1 MSLFVYAILT
11 IAVIGR
17 LGVWRGSN
25 RNANDSYYKSS
36 ADAWALRARTLETVE
51 HVVVNTHP
59 AAIGAAHSTHVH
71 LPTGGYL
78 CAWVAPRSKSEAS
91 RPAVWASRRLP
102 IGESSDSSTKWW
114 SDPFVLARAP
124 GTPNTHEKPALF
136 FVHDVLHLHFMVRD
150 AGWEGHGAADA
161 FETVSTDFGDTW
173 SAVVAIETASVDAG
187 ATPGLPKV
195 LGSCAVGGS
204 LVRKPLNGEK
214 GGFQVT
220 CLGDFFLNEE
230 KSAAVPVL
238 IAETTKLK
246 SSDTVN
252 WRLAGFAKGPSNL
265 SPMSA
270 SVWRHPLVK
279 GDGGKHTTRVVFL
292 MSDGHTYRSDS
303 VDGGSTNWSPPA
315 RVDAANFDTPAVSTG
330 GVSAARVGRRA
341 VVLSRVFFDTSTKI
355 TVVRLSV
362 SDDGGDTFSWRKDL
376 DVAGGGVF
384 SFRRRRR
391 ELRRRRCRNKQFG
404 GNKQFRGVRRS
415 RRRALAQRHGGVYR
429 DLRVGIVRGGYS
441 LCREQHRRVQ
451 TNRGGGEG

>member
-1 MSLFVYAILT
+1 MPYPFFRVISTQRGFTWRLRGVISSTIERKLSLSFASSSRAECGALTKYNHLQDSAAFIVVVVLVVLRDTTLPSATPRMRRFGSRPRLREPWGKRPNGPARRYVSLFVYAIIT
-11 IAVIGR
+11 IAMIGR

-230 KSAAVPVL
+230 KIIL
-238 IAETTKLK
+238 
-246 SSDTVN
+246 
-252 WRLAGFAKGPSNL
+252 
-265 SPMSA
+265 
-270 SVWRHPLVK
+270 
-279 GDGGKHTTRVVFL
+279 
-292 MSDGHTYRSDS
+292 
-303 VDGGSTNWSPPA
+303 
-315 RVDAANFDTPAVSTG
+315 
-330 GVSAARVGRRA
+330 
-341 VVLSRVFFDTSTKI
+341 
-355 TVVRLSV
+355 
-362 SDDGGDTFSWRKDL
+362 
-376 DVAGGGVF
+376 
-384 SFRRRRR
+384 
-391 ELRRRRCRNKQFG
+391 
-404 GNKQFRGVRRS
+404 
-415 RRRALAQRHGGVYR
+415 
-429 DLRVGIVRGGYS
+429 
-441 LCREQHRRVQ
+441 
-451 TNRGGGEG
+451 